1 MSLRLFDSKNRAARD
16 FVPVEPGKVA
26 MYVCGITVQGPPHIG
41 HMRGAVAFDVV
52 RRWLQRSGY
61 EVTMVRNVTDIDDKI
76 LLKAAEHNDDWW
88 KWAYRYELVAT
99 DAYNTLG
106 VLPPSYEPRATGHIT
121 EMIELMREL
130 IDAGHA
136 YTSGGDIYFDV
147 ASWPRYGELTGMKVD
162 ELQPAGD
169 TDNDAKKKDPRDFAL
184 WKGQKPSEAPSA
196 SWPTPWG
203 RGRPGWHLECSAMA
217 RRYLGSKF
225 DIHGGGIDLRFP
237 HHENEIAQSAAA
249 GDDFAQY
256 WMHNAWVTLA
266 GEKMSKSL
274 GNTLSIDELT
284 KTARPVDLRF
294 YLATVHYRS
303 TVDFSDT
310 SLAEA
315 RAGYERIEGFVA
327 RAEAAGDISSVALP
341 EAFTDAM
348 NDDINVSGALAVV
361 YDVVRRGNSA
371 LADSDKTTAGDLA
384 LQARAM
390 LDVLGLDPLDKRWAE
405 HGSGAGEDL
414 GWAIDNLLAQ
424 RTEARKAKDFARA
437 DEIRDMLTAHDINI
451 EDTPDGPKWSK
462 LDGR

>member
-1 MSLRLFDSKNRAARD
+1 MSLRLFDSKNRAVRD
-16 FVPVEPGKVA
+16 FVPAEPGKVS

-41 HMRGAVAFDVV
+41 HMRVAVAFDVV

-61 EVTMVRNVTDIDDKI
+61 EVTMIRNVTDIDDKI
-76 LLKAAEHNDDWW
+76 LLKAAEHDVDWW

-130 IDAGHA
+130 IEAGHA
-136 YTSGGDIYFDV
+136 YESAGDIYFDV
-147 ASWPRYGELTGMKVD
+147 ASWPRYGELTGIKAD

-169 TDNDAKKKDPRDFAL
+169 TENDARKRDPRDFAL
-184 WKGQKPSEAPSA
+184 WKGKKATEPDSA

-203 RGRPGWHLECSAMA
+203 AGRPGWHLECSAMA
-217 RRYLGSKF
+217 RRYLGSRF

-274 GNTLSIDELT
+274 GNTLSIEELT

-303 TVDFSDT
+303 TVDFSDA

-315 RAGYERIEGFVA
+315 RAAYDRIEGFVG
-327 RAEAAGDISSVALP
+327 RAEAVGAVGDLDLP
-341 EAFTDAM
+341 EAFSAAM

-361 YDVVRRGNSA
+361 YESVRKGNSA
-371 LADSDKTTAGDLA
+371 LAAGDKAQAAELG
-384 LQARAM
+384 LQVRAM
-390 LDVLGLDPLDKRWAE
+390 LDVLGLDPLDPQWATRE
-405 HGSGAGEDL
+405 AGAADDL
-414 GWAIDNLLAQ
+414 GWAIDDLLAQ

-437 DEIRDMLTAHDINI
+437 DAIRDLLGTHGISI

-462 LDGR
+462 

>member
-1 MSLRLFDSKNRAARD
+1 MSLRLFDSKTRAVRD
-16 FVPVEPGKVA
+16 FVPVVPGKVS

-41 HMRGAVAFDVV
+41 HMRVAVAFDVV
-52 RRWLQRSGY
+52 RRWLTRSGY
-61 EVTMVRNVTDIDDKI
+61 EVTMIRNVTDIDDKI
-76 LLKAAEHNDDWW
+76 LLKAAEHHDEWW

-130 IDAGHA
+130 IDRGHA

-147 ASWPRYGELTGMKVD
+147 ASWQRYGELTGMKVD
-162 ELQPAGD
+162 ELQSAGD
-169 TDNDAKKKDPRDFAL
+169 TESDSKKKDPRDFAL
-184 WKGQKPSEAPSA
+184 WKGQKPAEPASA

-203 RGRPGWHLECSAMA
+203 PGRPGWHLECSAMA

-284 KTARPVDLRF
+284 KNARPLDLRF

-303 TVDFSDT
+303 TVDFSST
-310 SLAEA
+310 SLEEA
-315 RAGYERIEGFVA
+315 RAGLDRIEGFIA
-327 RAEAAGDISSVALP
+327 RAEATGAIADVPLP
-341 EAFTDAM
+341 EAFATAM
-348 NDDINVSGALAVV
+348 NDDLNVSGALAVV

-371 LADSDKTTAGDLA
+371 LAAKDKAQAAELG

-390 LDVLGLDPLDKRWAE
+390 LDVLGLDPLDEQWASAS
-405 HGSGAGEDL
+405 SGPGEDL
-414 GWAIDNLLAQ
+414 GWAIDDLLAQ
-424 RTEARKAKDFARA
+424 RTEARTAKDFARA
-437 DEIRDMLTAHDINI
+437 DAIRDLLATHGISI
-451 EDTPDGPKWSK
+451 EDTPDGPKWS
-462 LDGR
+462 R